1 MVAEIAAYIPKLAG
15 NSLINYYL
23 ISHKTF
29 PYKALFE

>member
-1 MVAEIAAYIPKLAG
+1 MVSKIAAYILKLAG

-29 PYKALFE
+29 PYKVLFE